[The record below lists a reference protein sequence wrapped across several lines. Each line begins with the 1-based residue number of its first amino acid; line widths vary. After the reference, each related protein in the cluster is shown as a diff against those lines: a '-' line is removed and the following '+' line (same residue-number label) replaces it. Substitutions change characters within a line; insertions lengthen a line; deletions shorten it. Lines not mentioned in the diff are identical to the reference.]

1 MQHCDLYANQKMKN
15 YIFYTFSLILLV
27 SCNKYNTNS
36 KIVLEADGF
45 ADSTKIY
52 ITNIETETRDS
63 GYIVNNKLVFLAPVE
78 EPSLFS
84 INTVY
89 TSRENLQHRS
99 FWKENK
105 KVIIKIEN
113 GNLNDARI
121 EGSEIQKTV
130 DILEESKAILKS
142 KLDSIINE
150 YKAIPAELTEKRQAV
165 RAEGGIIEK
174 AINDTDVNFIR
185 NHPNVLYSA
194 ITLKNLM
201 LYTIPKDLTRE
212 LYNILTPEIQSTK
225 YGVSVNKYLT
235 LSREIKVGDKAIDF
249 QLPNL
254 ENQSVSLSDYRGKY
268 VLLDFWSS
276 NCGPCRIENPNLLKN
291 YKAYRDKGFEIIG
304 ICLDKT
310 KQTWENTV
318 KTDSMIWTTV
328 SDLKGFDG
336 DVPIT
341 YSVYFIPTYFLINPD
356 GVIADKIMG
365 RGQLDDKLKAIFDKK

>member
-1 MQHCDLYANQKMKN
+1 MKN

-27 SCNKYNTNS
+27 SCNNYNNNS
-36 KIVLEADGF
+36 KIILEANGF
-45 ADSTKIY
+45 PDSTKIY

-63 GYIVNNKLVFLAPVE
+63 GYIVNNKLIFLALVE
-78 EPSLFS
+78 EPSRFS

-105 KVIIKIEN
+105 PVIIKIEK

-130 DILEESKAILKS
+130 DLLDASKAILNR

-150 YKAIPAELTEKRQAV
+150 YKAIPMELTEKRQAV
-165 RAEGGIIEK
+165 RAEGQKIEK
-174 AINDTDVNFIR
+174 AINETDVNFIR
-185 NHPNVLYSA
+185 TNPNELYSA

-201 LYTIPKDLTRE
+201 QYTIPKDLTRE

-235 LSREIKVGDKAIDF
+235 LSREVKIGDKAIDF

-254 ENQSVSLSDYRGKY
+254 ENQSVSLSDYQGKY

-276 NCGPCRIENPNLLKN
+276 NCGPCRMENPNLLRN

-310 KQTWENTV
+310 RETWKNTV

-336 DVPIT
+336 DIPMT
-341 YSVYFIPTYFLINPD
+341 YSVYFIPTYYLINPD

-365 RGQLDDKLKAIFDKK
+365 RGQLDEKLKAIFDKQ